1 MNKKKVVLGI
11 LLDLVFLIVFNTVFF
26 TFGGMEHSTGAWIS
40 YGFIHFSYLMV
51 LTTPLLTRKSSA
63 SSVFGMTICGVSSV
77 YFIIEFVVGLIFML
91 INPETIKASL
101 SVQIIIAGIYL
112 VILILN
118 LIANEATADNLQ
130 KQADE
135 VTFIKNAS
143 SRVKAMMDKAD
154 DKKANKTVEQ
164 TYDLIHSSPSKS
176 CVSAQTLENDVMDKI
191 GGLESAVSSGDS
203 NQIIKTAG
211 EVISLM
217 EERNR
222 KVRSAK

>member
-1 MNKKKVVLGI
+1 MNNKKVVLGI

-26 TFGGMEHSTGAWIS
+26 ILGGIEHSTGVWIS
-40 YGFIHFSYLMV
+40 YGFIHFAYLMV

-63 SSVFGMTICGVSSV
+63 LSVFRMTICGVSSV
-77 YFIIEFVVGLIFML
+77 YFIIEFVVGLIFIL

-101 SVQIIIAGIYL
+101 SIQIIIAGIYL

-118 LIANEATADNLQ
+118 LIANEDTADKLQ
-130 KQADE
+130 RQEDE

-154 DKKANKTVEQ
+154 DKKVNKTIEQ
-164 TYDLIHSSPSKS
+164 AYDLIHSSPSKS
-176 CVSAQTLENDVMDKI
+176 CVSAQAIENDVMNKI
-191 GGLESAVSSGDS
+191 GELESAVSSGDK
-203 NQIIKTAG
+203 NQIIKTVE

-222 KVRSAK
+222 KVRSAR